1 MGRNLDYHLTMPLYV
16 LDHPLAQHLVAGLRD
31 VETPP
36 ERFRDVARNLSR
48 LIVYESTRQ
57 MPTTQVQVQTPL
69 EETSVNKLGTGLA
82 VVPILRAGL
91 SMLEAALE
99 LFPDVAV
106 GYIGL
111 ERSHDTAIA
120 HSYYVKLPKLTGRYT
135 LCMDPMLAT
144 GGSASQALSLLK
156 ANGAKDIVM
165 VSVIAAPEGVA
176 KIQEDHPDVSI
187 YVAALDRELND
198 LRYIIPGLGDY
209 GDRLYGTQ

>member
-1 MGRNLDYHLTMPLYV
+1 MALHL
-16 LDHPLAQHLVAGLRD
+16 LDHPLAQHLVARLRD
-31 VETPP
+31 VETSP

-48 LIVYESTRQ
+48 LIVYEATRN
-57 MPTTQVQVQTPL
+57 MPLMPSEVQTPL
-69 EETSVNKLGTGLA
+69 EMTQVNKLGSGLA

-91 SMLEAALE
+91 SMLEASLE

-120 HSYYVKLPKLTGRYT
+120 HSYYVKLPKLAGRFT

-156 ANGAKDIVM
+156 ANGAKDLVM
-165 VSVIAAPEGVA
+165 VCVIAAPEGVE
-176 KIQEDHPDVSI
+176 KLLSDHPDVPI
-187 YVAALDRELND
+187 YTAALDRQLND
-198 LRYIIPGLGDY
+198 LKYILPGLGDY

>member
-1 MGRNLDYHLTMPLYV
+1 MPLHV

-31 VETPP
+31 ENTPP
-36 ERFRDVARNLSR
+36 ERFREIARNLSR
-48 LIVYESTRQ
+48 LIIYEATRSV
-57 MPTTQVQVQTPL
+57 PLATFNLKTPIETTEV
-69 EETSVNKLGTGLA
+69 KMLGCGLA

-91 SMLEAALE
+91 SMLEASLE

-111 ERSHDTAIA
+111 ERSHETLLPN
-120 HSYYVKLPKLTGRYT
+120 SYYEKLPSLSGRFT

-144 GGSASQALSLLK
+144 GGSASHALSVLK
-156 ANGAKDIVM
+156 AHGSQDLVM

-176 KIQEDHPDVSI
+176 KLQKDHPDVPV
-187 YVAALDRELND
+187 YVAALDRQLND
-198 LRYIIPGLGDY
+198 LKYIVPGLGDY